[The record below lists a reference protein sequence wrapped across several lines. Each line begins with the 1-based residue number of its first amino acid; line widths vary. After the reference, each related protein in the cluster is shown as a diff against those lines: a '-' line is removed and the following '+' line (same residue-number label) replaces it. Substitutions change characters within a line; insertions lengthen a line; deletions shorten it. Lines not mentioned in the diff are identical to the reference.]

1 MSKYSLAFLLF
12 FCSSIQSFGWGRTGH
27 HIVAEI
33 AFKHLDETTQ
43 NNVLCFLN
51 GMSIEDAATWMD
63 DMRSNPSYNYMKPY
77 HYINAGQG
85 QILKRTT
92 DDNIISIIE
101 KSLQE
106 LKGSSLTNEEIKVR
120 LCYLFHLVGDLHQPL
135 HDGYE
140 IDKGGNTIDLEFKG
154 RKSNLH
160 WLWDDGII
168 EHKKIDLAMCLGYKQ
183 SNEELNSL
191 SKIDILKWGQ
201 QTRSFLPQVYA
212 FNATNLDEQ
221 YLDMSATI
229 IVSQLNIA
237 GLRLASI
244 LKEYFSGRKCIA
256 PIKQHINPIEKTVA
270 INDAAKYDGQ
280 TVTICSKVFGTKYLS
295 NSGRQ
300 PTFLNL
306 GANYPN
312 SPLTV
317 VIWGDDREKFKGTP
331 ETIFADKNI
340 CVKGLIQ
347 LYRGKEEIVVSNP
360 NQIELK

>member
-1 MSKYSLAFLLF
+1 MFKYLLATFLLLI
-12 FCSSIQSFGWGRTGH
+12 SITSFGWGRKGH
-27 HIVAEI
+27 QIVAEI
-33 AFKHLDETTQ
+33 AFKNLDVATQ
-43 NNVLCFLN
+43 NIVLCFLN

-77 HYINAGQG
+77 HYINAEQG
-85 QILKRTT
+85 EKLKRVSN
-92 DDNIISIIE
+92 DNIISVIE

-140 IDKGGNTIDLEFKG
+140 IDKGGNTIDLEFNG
-154 RKSNLH
+154 RKCNLH

-168 EHKKIDLAMCLGYKQ
+168 EYKKIDLAMSLSYKQ
-183 SNEELNSL
+183 SNEELNAL
-191 SKIDILKWGQ
+191 TKIDALKWGQ
-201 QTRSFLPQVYA
+201 ETRTFLPQVYA
-212 FNATNLDEQ
+212 YNATNLDEQ
-221 YLDMSATI
+221 YLGKSTAI
-229 IVSQLNIA
+229 ILNQLNIA

-244 LKEYFSGRKCIA
+244 LKEYFSERKCIA
-256 PIKQHINPIEKTVA
+256 PIKQHINSIEKTVA

-317 VIWGDDREKFKGTP
+317 VIWGDDRDKFTGAP

-340 CVKGLIQ
+340 CVNGLVQ
-347 LYRGKEEIVVSNP
+347 MFKDKYEIVVSNP
-360 NQIELK
+360 SQIEMK